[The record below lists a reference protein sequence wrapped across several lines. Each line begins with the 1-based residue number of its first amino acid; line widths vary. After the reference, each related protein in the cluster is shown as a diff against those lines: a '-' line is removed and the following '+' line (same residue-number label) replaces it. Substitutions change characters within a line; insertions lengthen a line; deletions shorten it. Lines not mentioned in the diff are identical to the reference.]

1 MKISLEIYI
10 YTGNFLMI
18 KEIESAYLEVCVCVC
33 YRWYFC
39 LSMCV
44 SLYVCM
50 LQRERCLNKGFTPEG
65 ASNSEKS
72 FSNST
77 KNKIWILLPFSIWLV
92 LYELSPLFNLADSF
106 LFGWFGFYNKEATIP
121 PQSPTLKQKCFL
133 CKRWSNRYL
142 LHSPSEMMQLA
153 YFTWNTSCMKYENNG
168 FAVLPLGTECHI
180 EEKWQ
185 TRA

>member
-1 MKISLEIYI
+1 MTDTSAADQKRWVGDLFSQLSRMKISLEIYI
-10 YTGNFLMI
+10 YTENFLMI

-33 YRWYFC
+33 DRWYFC

-77 KNKIWILLPFSIWLV
+77 KNKI
-92 LYELSPLFNLADSF
+92 
-106 LFGWFGFYNKEATIP
+106 
-121 PQSPTLKQKCFL
+121 
-133 CKRWSNRYL
+133 
-142 LHSPSEMMQLA
+142 
-153 YFTWNTSCMKYENNG
+153 
-168 FAVLPLGTECHI
+168 
-180 EEKWQ
+180 
-185 TRA
+185 